1 MKKEKFTYEKSGVNI
16 SAADNFVKFISLI
29 SSNNKGKKKFSP
41 IGGFGSITD
50 IPNNLKKPKIVA
62 CTDGVGTKIEIAN
75 TLNKYDTIGIDLVAM
90 SVNDLIVQGAK
101 PLIFLD
107 YISINKIDLK
117 KLKFIIKG
125 IVKGCKTSNCELVGG
140 ETAEMPGTYEKGKF
154 DIAGFAV
161 GVVDKKRILNKKDIK
176 KNDFVLA
183 IPSNGV
189 HSNGYSLV
197 RYVLKKKKINLKNN
211 KFLKKELLRPTKIYV
226 KEVLN
231 LINNNLINGCA
242 NITGGGLADNIK
254 RVIPDGMV
262 ADIDLYKVKTKKI
275 FKWLKQKNIDDSE
288 MLKTFNCG
296 VGFCLIVN
304 PKNLNKVKTKEIFR
318 WLKKNNISDKE
329 MLKTFNCGVGFCLII
344 NPKNLKKIT
353 KLFTKEFKPYVIG
366 KIAFGKN
373 KVKLSGKIDWS

>member
-29 SSNNKGKKKFSP
+29 SSNNKGKKKFGN

-50 IPNNLKKPKIVA
+50 IPSNFKKPKIVA

-101 PLIFLD
+101 PLLFLD
-107 YISINKIDLK
+107 YISINKIDFK
-117 KLKFIIKG
+117 KLKPIIKG
-125 IVKGCKTSNCELVGG
+125 IVKGCKISNCELVGG

-161 GVVDKKRILNKKDIK
+161 GLVDEKNILNKENIK
-176 KNDFVLA
+176 KNDLVLA
-183 IPSNGV
+183 IPSNGL
-189 HSNGYSLV
+189 HSNGFSLV
-197 RYVLKKKKINLKNN
+197 RYVLKKKKINVKNN
-211 KFLKKELLRPTKIYV
+211 QFLKKELLRPTKIYV
-226 KEVLN
+226 EEILN

-254 RVIPDGMV
+254 RVIPEGLV
-262 ADIDLYKVKTKKI
+262 ANIDLNKVKTKKI
-275 FKWLKQKNIDDSE
+275 FKWLKKNNIDEHE

-296 VGFCLIVN
+296 VGFCLIVK
-304 PKNLNKVKTKEIFR
+304 PKNFNKVIKF
-318 WLKKNNISDKE
+318 
-329 MLKTFNCGVGFCLII
+329 
-344 NPKNLKKIT
+344 
-353 KLFTKEFKPYVIG
+353 FTKEFKPYIIG
-366 KIAFGKN
+366 QIILGKG
-373 KVKLSGKIDWS
+373 KVKLNEKIDWS